1 MYKIAILGCE
11 NSHADNFLAL
21 IRDEKLDIEVVGV
34 YSHVREAAEKLNE
47 KYGVYADENY
57 DEFVGKIDGV
67 VITARHGDNHYK
79 YAKPYIRDGIPM
91 FIDKPITVSESDAEA
106 FKKELVENGVKI
118 CGGSICIHADYVL
131 ELEKIIAGGEYG
143 KVLGG
148 TLRAPIS
155 MENEHGG
162 FYFYSQHLV
171 EVMCRIFGYFPNSVK
186 SRLNGDKLTFTA
198 HYDDYDVN
206 GLFVEGNY
214 IYSVGANLEKK
225 DFFSEYGL
233 ENASSRELHEFYD
246 LLCGKDMKRSC
257 DEIFAPV
264 FILNAIDRSMQSGCE
279 EKVNRSGV

>member
-1 MYKIAILGCE
+1 MFKIAILGCE

-47 KYGVYADENY
+47 KYGVYAAETY

-79 YAKPYIRDGIPM
+79 YAKPYIADGIPM
-91 FIDKPITVSESDAEA
+91 FIDKPITVSESDAEE
-106 FKKELVENGVKI
+106 FKKELVEKGIKI
-118 CGGSICIHADYVL
+118 CGGSICIHANYVL
-131 ELEKIIAGGEYG
+131 ELEKIIADGEQG

-148 TLRAPIS
+148 SLRAPIS

-171 EVMCRIFGYFPNSVK
+171 EVMCRLFGYFPNSVK

-198 HYDDYDVN
+198 HYDEYDVN

-214 IYSVGANLEKK
+214 LYSVGVNLEKK

-246 LLCGKDMKRSC
+246 LLCGKDMKRSY

-264 FILNAIDRSMQSGCE
+264 FILNAIDRSMHSGCE

>member
-47 KYGVYADENY
+47 KYGVYAAENY
-57 DEFVGKIDGV
+57 DEFVGKIDGL

-79 YAKPYIRDGIPM
+79 YAKPYIHDGIPM
-91 FIDKPITVSESDAEA
+91 FIDKPITVSESDAQA

-131 ELEKIIAGGEYG
+131 ELEKIIAKEEHG

-171 EVMCRIFGYFPNSVK
+171 EVMCRIFGYFPNSVT

-198 HYDDYDVN
+198 HYDDYDVS

-233 ENASSRELHEFYD
+233 ENASSRELHKFYD
-246 LLCGKDMKRSC
+246 LLCGKDMTRSY

-279 EKVNRSGV
+279 ENVHRSGV